1 MEKQVTEA
9 QQDPPSLAVALDAL
23 ESDAVRW
30 TDAAAQLRA
39 AAAAA
44 ADLVLETGAFSFA
57 GGQVASMYEGLRS
70 RTVALLRDGADNFE
84 AVAVALRAAAAA
96 YAAADAAQAREL
108 DAVDGRG
115 PR

>member
-1 MEKQVTEA
+1 MTGNRP
-9 QQDPPSLAVALDAL
+9 DGPDLAVALDAL

-44 ADLVLETGAFSFA
+44 AGQVLAASAFSFA
-57 GGQVASMYEGLRS
+57 GGQVAAAYEELRS
-70 RTVALLRDGADNFE
+70 RTAALLRDGADNLD
-84 AVAVALRAAAAA
+84 AIAVALRAGAAA
-96 YAAADAAQAREL
+96 YAAREAMESQRL
-108 DAVDGRG
+108 HSVDGEE